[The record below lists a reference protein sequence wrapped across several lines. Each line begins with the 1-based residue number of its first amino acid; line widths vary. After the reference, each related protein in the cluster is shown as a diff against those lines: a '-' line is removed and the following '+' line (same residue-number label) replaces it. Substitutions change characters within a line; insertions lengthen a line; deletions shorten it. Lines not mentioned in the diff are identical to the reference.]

1 MEKNIRKRRIVN
13 HKGITL
19 IALVVTIVVLLILAG
34 VGIAALTGEDGILTQ
49 SSESSILSDIARSRR
64 KSEFNIFRFTL

>member
-1 MEKNIRKRRIVN
+1 MEKNIRKRGIVN
-13 HKGITL
+13 YKGITL

-34 VGIAALTGEDGILTQ
+34 VGIAALTGEEGILTQ

-64 KSEFNIFRFTL
+64 KCKFNIFRFTL